1 MSNSSPA
8 QPDAAVASFPEA
20 AWGNISL
27 VTPDTLVMSEEIP
40 GTLLD
45 VVVTNDSE
53 QSLDPDAGKGVAF
66 SFRLIDENGQAIP
79 HECTRTPLH
88 VPVPAGAK
96 HMQKVMVEIPDQ
108 YLEQVAAIR
117 VGMLQKGEFWVERLY
132 PQHPRLVQIVRGD
145 KEQSHAQNVLSAAD
159 QTWPRGQSN
168 GLRWPYGSMMVSEQ
182 HKLMYIPVAKCACTS
197 LKSLMVKLAGVEQAE
212 LAIQLGV
219 HMVTDRFN
227 TGVQLK
233 DKPMETARAILASD
247 EYSKFSVIR
256 NPLERL
262 VSAYLEKFVYNR
274 HSQRN
279 LMHTRPLIIEIQGSE
294 DIDITRS
301 ISFDEFVAYII
312 QQDPM
317 DLDPHWRPQHLY
329 FRGVRH
335 LNRIFRLEETD
346 KLSAWL
352 EQQTGVKVE
361 LAHKNKTRKSDL
373 LQPEVAAMTAA
384 QIDELEAIDPASFLT
399 AKNTAALSSYY
410 EEDIRLYSEA
420 G

>member
-1 MSNSSPA
+1 VSNSSSA
-8 QPDAAVASFPEA
+8 QPGAAIASFPEA
-20 AWGNISL
+20 AWGRISL
-27 VTPDTLVMSEEIP
+27 EASDTLTIP
-40 GTLLD
+40 RQSPGALLD
-45 VVVTNDSE
+45 VVVTNNS
-53 QSLDPDAGKGVAF
+53 QQLLDPEAGNGVAF

-79 HECTRTPLH
+79 YECTRTALH
-88 VPVPAGAK
+88 AEVPAGEQ
-96 HMQKVMVEIPDQ
+96 HSQKIMVEIPTQ
-108 YLEQVAAIR
+108 YSDQVAAIR

-132 PQHPRLVQIVRGD
+132 PQHPRLVQVLRSD
-145 KEQSHAQNVLSAAD
+145 EQSHAQNVLSVAD

-197 LKSLMVKLAGVEQAE
+197 LKSMMVKLAAVEQAE

-233 DKPMETARAILASD
+233 DKPMDTARAILASD
-247 EYSKFSVIR
+247 DYLKFSVIR

-279 LMHTRPLIIEIQGSE
+279 LMHTRPLITVIQGSE
-294 DIDITRS
+294 DIDIVRG

-312 QQDPM
+312 GQDPM

-335 LNRIFRLEETD
+335 LSRIFRLEEIE

-352 EQQTGVKVE
+352 DQEAGVTVE
-361 LAHKNKTRKSDL
+361 LTHKNKTRRSEL
-373 LQPEVAAMTAA
+373 LLAEVAAMTAA
-384 QIDELEAIDPASFLT
+384 QIDELDAIDPASFLT
-399 AKNTAALSSYY
+399 DSNRAALSSYY
-410 EEDIRLYSEA
+410 EEDIRLYAEA